1 MPAVFEPL
9 NGLCRVQSEE
19 QTMTN
24 GNFHRW
30 KSIFLSV
37 VLLFSTV
44 PVESKSTEQPY
55 DIVITNG
62 HIIDGTGSPWYSGDL
77 AIRDGKIAA
86 IGNLH
91 DAARSRT
98 IDARGQVVAPGFIDM
113 LGQSEYTILVDPR
126 LPSKIYQGI
135 TTEIT
140 GEGESIAPLKDAIL
154 KADQEQY
161 DHYRIHVDWRTFRE
175 YFSRLEKQ
183 HTGINIASYVGATRV
198 RRMVLGDNDVQ
209 PTLGQLEQM
218 REIVRQA
225 MRDGAVG
232 VSTSL
237 EYAPAPYAKTEE
249 LIALAAEA
257 SRFGG
262 IYATH
267 MRNEGTGILAAIDE
281 ALRIGREARIPVE
294 IWHLKV
300 GGKPS
305 WGHMPEV
312 VAKINSARAQ
322 GLDVTAD
329 TYAYTAWFND
339 FSAFIPAWAHDGGNA
354 KLIERLK
361 DPATRARIRTDMLTP
376 SDKWDNEWQEIPGPE
391 AVLVGVVHNSQLLP
405 LQGKTLSQIA
415 KLWNKEPM
423 DALFDLLIEDHG
435 LTSVAVFGMS
445 EPDVSLALQQPW
457 VSVDNDSS
465 GTSPE
470 GILGREHPHP
480 RAYGTFP
487 RILRKYVREEHM
499 LTLEDAIRKFT
510 ALPAQRMRLTDR
522 GVLKAGMCA
531 DIVIFDPAAIH
542 DVATFESPNQLSQ
555 GMDYVLVNGVP
566 VIDQTMM
573 TGALPGK
580 VLRGQ
585 GYVP

>member
-1 MPAVFEPL
+1 
-9 NGLCRVQSEE
+9 
-19 QTMTN
+19 MTN

-140 GEGESIAPLKDAIL
+140 GEGESIAPLNDAIL

-470 GILGREHPHP
+470 GILGGEHPHP

>member
-1 MPAVFEPL
+1 
-9 NGLCRVQSEE
+9 
-19 QTMTN
+19 MTN

-140 GEGESIAPLKDAIL
+140 GEGESIAPLNDAIL

-361 DPATRARIRTDMLTP
+361 DPASVQICLLPRISGTTNGRRSPVPKQSSSAWYTILSCFHCKARRCRRSQNFGTRSRWMRSSTCSSKIMDSLPWPSSECRSRTFPSLSSSPGSPSITTPPALRPKASSDGSILIRARTAR
-376 SDKWDNEWQEIPGPE
+376 SRASFAN
-391 AVLVGVVHNSQLLP
+391 
-405 LQGKTLSQIA
+405 
-415 KLWNKEPM
+415 
-423 DALFDLLIEDHG
+423 
-435 LTSVAVFGMS
+435 TSAR
-445 EPDVSLALQQPW
+445 
-457 VSVDNDSS
+457 N
-465 GTSPE
+465 T
-470 GILGREHPHP
+470 
-480 RAYGTFP
+480 
-487 RILRKYVREEHM
+487 
-499 LTLEDAIRKFT
+499 
-510 ALPAQRMRLTDR
+510 
-522 GVLKAGMCA
+522 C
-531 DIVIFDPAAIH
+531 
-542 DVATFESPNQLSQ
+542 
-555 GMDYVLVNGVP
+555 
-566 VIDQTMM
+566 
-573 TGALPGK
+573 
-580 VLRGQ
+580 
-585 GYVP
+585 

>member
-1 MPAVFEPL
+1 
-9 NGLCRVQSEE
+9 
-19 QTMTN
+19 MTN
-24 GNFHRW
+24 GNFHRG

-37 VLLFSTV
+37 VLLFSIV
-44 PVESKSTEQPY
+44 PVESMGTEQPY

-91 DAARSRT
+91 DAPRSRT

-126 LPSKIYQGI
+126 VPSKIYQGI

-140 GEGESIAPLKDAIL
+140 GEGESIAPLNDAIL

-218 REIVRQA
+218 RGIVRQA

-312 VAKINSARAQ
+312 VAKINAARAQ

-339 FSAFIPAWAHDGGNA
+339 FSAFVPAWAHNGGNT

-405 LQGKTLSQIA
+405 LQGKTLAEIA
-415 KLWNKEPM
+415 KTWNKEPM

-487 RILRKYVREEHM
+487 RILRKYVREEHK

-510 ALPAQRMRLTDR
+510 ALPAQRMRFTDR

-542 DVATFESPNQLSQ
+542 DVATFEYPNQLSQ

-580 VLRGQ
+580 VLRGP
-585 GYVP
+585 GYAP